1 MSVRQRQK
9 QTVEASGDFEP
20 SDSEGSLNDSS
31 RSASRE
37 VEVSVEQEQ
46 VSHHAVGPIEDSA
59 PEVPVVS
66 GDEVTERIEEHREVF
81 VLVGLAGAGK
91 STVADIIEEEFEE
104 RVVSFEVSDFVRT
117 KFNEERDDAVDD
129 NELGAWAAE
138 RKDEEGQ
145 DYFVREMAKTIKSP
159 TTPHVVISGVRSP
172 EEAVAVEDVFGSAT
186 SSPSQDG
193 DSIVASSDATTTVGI
208 WTLPDIRFTRKY
220 GGKPSVEHDEWDTFT
235 DRNERELWDWG
246 AVEFFSRDSIH
257 EADYIIPNH
266 DDLDAL
272 REHVQKFLRGD
283 GQYDTNPFP
292 HSDFEKVAQYL

>member
-9 QTVEASGDFEP
+9 QTVEASGDI
-20 SDSEGSLNDSS
+20 
-31 RSASRE
+31 
-37 VEVSVEQEQ
+37 EVSVEQEQ

-66 GDEVTERIEEHREVF
+66 GDEVQERIEEHREVF

-117 KFNEERDDAVDD
+117 KFEESQDGDVND
-129 NELGAWAAE
+129 NELGAWAAD

-145 DYFVREMAKTIKSP
+145 DYFVREMAETIKSP
-159 TTPHVVISGVRSP
+159 STPHVVISGVRSP
-172 EEAVAVEDVFGSAT
+172 EEAVAVEDVFGSA
-186 SSPSQDG
+186 
-193 DSIVASSDATTTVGI
+193 TTVGI

-246 AVEFFSRDSIH
+246 AVEFFSRDSLH

>member
-1 MSVRQRQK
+1 MNSVRQRQK

-59 PEVPVVS
+59 PEVPVVN
-66 GDEVTERIEEHREVF
+66 DNDVRERIEEHREVF

-91 STVADIIEEEFEE
+91 STVADIIEEEKDE
-104 RVVSFEVSDFVRT
+104 RVVSFEVSDFVRM
-117 KFNEERDDAVDD
+117 KFEDAHDDEVDD
-129 NELGAWAAE
+129 NELGAWAAD
-138 RKDEEGQ
+138 RKDEERQ

-159 TTPHVVISGVRSP
+159 STPHVVISGVRSP
-172 EEAVAVEDVFGSAT
+172 EEAVAVEDVFGHC
-186 SSPSQDG
+186 
-193 DSIVASSDATTTVGI
+193 TTVGV

-220 GGKPSVEHDEWDTFT
+220 GGKPSVEHDEWETFT
-235 DRNERELWDWG
+235 DRNERELWQWG
-246 AVEFFSRDSIH
+246 AVEFFSRDSVH

-266 DDLDAL
+266 GDLDAL
-272 REHVQKFLRGD
+272 REHVQKFLRGA

-292 HSDFEKVAQYL
+292 HDNFEKVAQYL